1 MVEIPDDIKG
11 YLKQVQ
17 KYHFWLLALL
27 LPLVLV
33 PLAFTADAKL
43 LNEIN
48 TRSSAVKAKVDS
60 IDSVSRK
67 NVAGLEEFGHPQ
79 PDWAEVVTRSNNTL
93 RQQIFAEWT
102 YLWDQQKAIRT
113 WPAPADIGV
122 DFLRAIAR
130 LKPDQDLP
138 ARFRDRYLQRIRRV
152 VQKLP
157 SRIDAKESM
166 EALGGES
173 GFERGEFGMSPDM
186 ASTDEDTDNKVIW
199 DSMDQNELFQTF
211 YWTSTPSTKQILLAQ
226 EELWAYE
233 ILCDVVAQANNES
246 TGSHNATIPYISQ
259 LAVGYRAAEEDPG
272 GRKGGRL
279 KTKSAGFDEY
289 MDMDMGMDM
298 GMDGEMMGKPANPR
312 FASVGGYGMEEEMY
326 DEFTGMPID
335 SGSEE
340 NDEALLNWIYV
351 DSEGT
356 PLESA
361 LVAESPDT
369 KFVHYIPFCLK
380 CLVDQR
386 KLDLLLR
393 TFATMSVPIDVR
405 QVRVNPGSA
414 DSMYGEEGMYG
425 GGGEM
430 MSGMGSELMSTDSV
444 RRYDFNVELRGA
456 IALAQKPDAT
466 VLGLDT
472 ESQE

>member
-11 YLKQVQ
+11 YLKQLQ
-17 KYHFWLLALL
+17 KYHFWLLAILM
-27 LPLVLV
+27 PLVLV

-48 TRSSAVKAKVDS
+48 TRSSAVKSKVDS

-67 NVAGLEEFGHPQ
+67 NVEGLEEFGHPQ
-79 PDWAEVVTRSNNTL
+79 SDWAEVITRSNNTL
-93 RQQIFAEWT
+93 REQILAEWT

-113 WPAPADIGV
+113 WPAPADIGA
-122 DFLRAIAR
+122 DFLRAISR

-157 SRIDAKESM
+157 GRIDAIESM
-166 EALGGES
+166 EVLGGES
-173 GFERGEFGMSPDM
+173 GFGGGEFGMPPGTVI
-186 ASTDEDTDNKVIW
+186 TDEDTDHSVIW
-199 DSMDQNELFQTF
+199 DAIDQNELFQTF
-211 YWTSTPSTKQILLAQ
+211 YWTSTPSTKQVLLAQ

-233 ILCDVVAQANNES
+233 ILCDAVAKANNDS

-279 KTKSAGFDEY
+279 KTKSAGFDDYME
-289 MDMDMGMDM
+289 MDMDMDM

-312 FASVGGYGMEEEMY
+312 FANVGGDGMQDVMY

-335 SGSEE
+335 SASEDS
-340 NDEALLNWIYV
+340 DEALLNWIYV

-356 PLESA
+356 PLESE

-380 CLVDQR
+380 CRVDQR

-393 TFATMSVPIDVR
+393 SFATMSVPIDVR

-414 DSMYGEEGMYG
+414 DSMYGEEGVY

-430 MSGMGSELMSTDSV
+430 MSGMGSDAMSTDGV

-456 IALAQKPDAT
+456 IALAQKPDAS

>member
-1 MVEIPDDIKG
+1 MVEIPNDIKG

-27 LPLVLV
+27 MPLVLV

-43 LNEIN
+43 LNDIN
-48 TRSSAVKAKVDS
+48 TRSSALKAKVDS
-60 IDSVSRK
+60 IDSVARK
-67 NVAGLEEFGHPQ
+67 NVEGLEEFGHPQ
-79 PDWAEVVTRSNNTL
+79 SDWAEVITRSNNTL
-93 RQQIFAEWT
+93 REQILAEWT

-113 WPAPADIGV
+113 WPAPADIGA
-122 DFLRAIAR
+122 DFLRAISR

-138 ARFRDRYLQRIRRV
+138 ARFRDRYLQRVRRV

-157 SRIDAKESM
+157 GRIDAIELM

-173 GFERGEFGMSPDM
+173 GFGGGEFGMPPVT
-186 ASTDEDTDNKVIW
+186 AITDEDTDHRVIW
-199 DSMDQNELFQTF
+199 NATDQNELFQAF
-211 YWTSTPSTKQILLAQ
+211 YWTSTPSTKQVLLAQ

-233 ILCDVVAQANNES
+233 ILCDAVAKANNES

-272 GRKGGRL
+272 GRNGGRL
-279 KTKSAGFDEY
+279 KTKSAGVDDFME
-289 MDMDMGMDM
+289 MEMEMGM
-298 GMDGEMMGKPANPR
+298 GMDGETMGKPANPR
-312 FASVGGYGMEEEMY
+312 FANIGGGDMQEEMY
-326 DEFTGMPID
+326 DEFTGMPIESD
-335 SGSEE
+335 SEGS
-340 NDEALLNWIYV
+340 DEALLNWIYV

-356 PLESA
+356 PLESE

-380 CLVDQR
+380 CRVDQR

-393 TFATMSVPIDVR
+393 SFATMPVPIDVR

-414 DSMYGEEGMYG
+414 DSMYGEEGVY

-430 MSGMGSELMSTDSV
+430 MSGMGSDEMSADGV
-444 RRYDFNVELRGA
+444 RRYDLNVELRGA

-466 VLGLDT
+466 VLGLNT

>member
-27 LPLVLV
+27 MPLVLV

-43 LNEIN
+43 LNDIN
-48 TRSSAVKAKVDS
+48 TRSSALKAKVDS
-60 IDSVSRK
+60 IDSVARK
-67 NVAGLEEFGHPQ
+67 NVEGLEEFGHPQ
-79 PDWAEVVTRSNNTL
+79 SDWAEVITRSNNTL
-93 RQQIFAEWT
+93 REQILAEWT

-113 WPAPADIGV
+113 WPAPADIGA
-122 DFLRAIAR
+122 DFLRAISR

-157 SRIDAKESM
+157 GRIDAIESM
-166 EALGGES
+166 EVLGGES
-173 GFERGEFGMSPDM
+173 GFGGGEFGMPPGTVI
-186 ASTDEDTDNKVIW
+186 TDEDTDHSVIW
-199 DSMDQNELFQTF
+199 DAIDQNELFQTF
-211 YWTSTPSTKQILLAQ
+211 YWTSTPSTKQVLLAQ

-233 ILCDVVAQANNES
+233 ILCDAVAKANNDS

-279 KTKSAGFDEY
+279 KTKSAGFDDYME
-289 MDMDMGMDM
+289 MDMDMDM

-312 FASVGGYGMEEEMY
+312 FANVGGDGMQDVMY

-335 SGSEE
+335 SASEDS
-340 NDEALLNWIYV
+340 DEALLNWIYV

-356 PLESA
+356 PLESE

-380 CLVDQR
+380 CRVDQR

-393 TFATMSVPIDVR
+393 SFATMLVPIDVR

-414 DSMYGEEGMYG
+414 DSMYGEEGMN
-425 GGGEM
+425 GGEM
-430 MSGMGSELMSTDSV
+430 MSGMGSDAMSTDSV

-466 VLGLDT
+466 VLGLNT

>member
-27 LPLVLV
+27 MPLVLV

-43 LNEIN
+43 LNDIN
-48 TRSSAVKAKVDS
+48 TRSSALKAKVDS
-60 IDSVSRK
+60 IDSVARK
-67 NVAGLEEFGHPQ
+67 NVEGLEEFGHPQ
-79 PDWAEVVTRSNNTL
+79 SDWAEVITRSNNTL
-93 RQQIFAEWT
+93 REQILAEWT

-113 WPAPADIGV
+113 WPAPADIGA
-122 DFLRAIAR
+122 DFLRAISR

-157 SRIDAKESM
+157 GRIDAIESM
-166 EALGGES
+166 EVLGGES
-173 GFERGEFGMSPDM
+173 GFGGGEFGMPPGTVI
-186 ASTDEDTDNKVIW
+186 TDEDTDHSVIW
-199 DSMDQNELFQTF
+199 DAIDQNELFQTF
-211 YWTSTPSTKQILLAQ
+211 YWTSTPSTKQVLLAQ

-233 ILCDVVAQANNES
+233 ILCDAVAKANNDS

-279 KTKSAGFDEY
+279 KTKSAGFDDYFE
-289 MDMDMGMDM
+289 MDMDMDM
-298 GMDGEMMGKPANPR
+298 GMDGEMTGKPANPR
-312 FASVGGYGMEEEMY
+312 FANIGGNGMQDVMY

-335 SGSEE
+335 SASEDS
-340 NDEALLNWIYV
+340 DEALLNWIYV

-356 PLESA
+356 PLESE

-380 CLVDQR
+380 CRVDQR

-393 TFATMSVPIDVR
+393 SFATMPVPIDVR

-425 GGGEM
+425 GGEM
-430 MSGMGSELMSTDSV
+430 MSGMGSDEMSADGV
-444 RRYDFNVELRGA
+444 RRYDLNVELRGA

-466 VLGLDT
+466 VLGLNT

>member
-17 KYHFWLLALL
+17 KYHFWLLAILM
-27 LPLVLV
+27 PLVLV

-48 TRSSAVKAKVDS
+48 TRSSAVKSKVDS
-60 IDSVSRK
+60 IDSVARK
-67 NVAGLEEFGHPQ
+67 NAEGLEEFGHPQ
-79 PDWAEVVTRSNNTL
+79 SDWAEVITRSNDTL
-93 RQQIFAEWT
+93 REQILAEWT

-113 WPAPADIGV
+113 WPTPADIGA
-122 DFLRAIAR
+122 DFLRAISR

-138 ARFRDRYLQRIRRV
+138 TRFRDRYLQRIRRV

-157 SRIDAKESM
+157 GRIDAKESM

-173 GFERGEFGMSPDM
+173 GFGRGEFGMAPDI
-186 ASTDEDTDNKVIW
+186 AITDEDADNKVIW
-199 DSMDQNELFQTF
+199 DAMDQNELFQTF

-233 ILCDVVAQANNES
+233 ILCDAIAKANNES
-246 TGSHNATIPYISQ
+246 TGAHNATISYISQ

-289 MDMDMGMDM
+289 MEMDMGMDM

-312 FASVGGYGMEEEMY
+312 FANVGGYGMEEEMY

-335 SGSEE
+335 SASED
-340 NDEALLNWIYV
+340 NDDALLNWIYV

-356 PLESA
+356 PLESE

-380 CLVDQR
+380 GRVDQR

-393 TFATMSVPIDVR
+393 AFATMSVPIDVR

-414 DSMYGEEGMYG
+414 DSTYGEEGMY

-430 MSGMGSELMSTDSV
+430 MSGMGSDAMSTDGV

-456 IALAQKPDAT
+456 IALAQKPDAS

>member
-27 LPLVLV
+27 MPLVLV

-43 LNEIN
+43 LKDID
-48 TRSSAVKAKVDS
+48 TRSSAVEAKVKS
-60 IDSVSRK
+60 IESVKSK
-67 NVAGLEEFGHPQ
+67 SAEGLEGFGHPQ
-79 PDWAEVVTRSNNTL
+79 SDWAELITRSNNTL
-93 RQQIFAEWT
+93 REQILSEWT

-113 WPAPADIGV
+113 WPAPADIGA
-122 DFLRAIAR
+122 DFLRAISR
-130 LKPDQDLP
+130 LKPDQELP

-157 SRIDAKESM
+157 GRIDAKESM
-166 EALGGES
+166 EALGGDS
-173 GFERGEFGMSPDM
+173 GFGRGDFGMSPEM
-186 ASTDEDTDNKVIW
+186 GITDEDTDNRVVW
-199 DSMDQNELFQTF
+199 NATDQNELFQTF
-211 YWTSTPSTKQILLAQ
+211 YWASTPSTKQVLLAQ

-233 ILCDVVAQANNES
+233 ILCDAVAKANNDS

-279 KTKSAGFDEY
+279 KTKSAGFDDY
-289 MDMDMGMDM
+289 MEMDMDM

-312 FASVGGYGMEEEMY
+312 FANVGGDGMQDVMY

-335 SGSEE
+335 SASEDS
-340 NDEALLNWIYV
+340 DEALLNWIYV

-356 PLESA
+356 PLESE

-380 CLVDQR
+380 CRVDQR

-393 TFATMSVPIDVR
+393 SFATMLVPIDVR
-405 QVRVNPGSA
+405 QVSVNPGSA
-414 DSMYGEEGMYG
+414 DSMYGEEGMN
-425 GGGEM
+425 GGEM
-430 MSGMGSELMSTDSV
+430 MSGMGSDAMSTDGV

-456 IALAQKPDAT
+456 IALAQKPDAS

>member
-27 LPLVLV
+27 MPLVLV

-43 LNEIN
+43 LKDID
-48 TRSSAVKAKVDS
+48 TRSSAVEAKVKS
-60 IDSVSRK
+60 IESVKSK
-67 NVAGLEEFGHPQ
+67 SAEGLEGFGHPQ
-79 PDWAEVVTRSNNTL
+79 SDWAELITRSNNTL
-93 RQQIFAEWT
+93 REQILSEWT

-113 WPAPADIGV
+113 WPAPADIGA
-122 DFLRAIAR
+122 DFLRAISR
-130 LKPDQDLP
+130 LKPDQELP

-166 EALGGES
+166 EALGGDS
-173 GFERGEFGMSPDM
+173 GFGRGDFGMSPEM
-186 ASTDEDTDNKVIW
+186 GITDEDTDNRVVW
-199 DSMDQNELFQTF
+199 NATDQNELFQTF
-211 YWTSTPSTKQILLAQ
+211 YWASTPSTKQVLLAQ

-233 ILCDVVAQANNES
+233 ILCDAVAKANNDS

-279 KTKSAGFDEY
+279 KTKSAGFDDY
-289 MDMDMGMDM
+289 MEMDMDM

-312 FASVGGYGMEEEMY
+312 FANVGGDGMQDVMY

-335 SGSEE
+335 SASEDS
-340 NDEALLNWIYV
+340 DEALLNWIYV

-356 PLESA
+356 PLESE

-380 CLVDQR
+380 CRVDQR

-393 TFATMSVPIDVR
+393 SFATMLVPIDVR

-414 DSMYGEEGMYG
+414 DSMYGEEGMN
-425 GGGEM
+425 GGEM
-430 MSGMGSELMSTDSV
+430 MSGMGSDAMSTDGV

-466 VLGLDT
+466 VLGLNT

>member
-11 YLKQVQ
+11 YLKQLQ
-17 KYHFWLLALL
+17 KYHFWLLAILM
-27 LPLVLV
+27 PLVLV

-48 TRSSAVKAKVDS
+48 TRSSAVKSKVDS

-67 NVAGLEEFGHPQ
+67 NVEGLEEFGHPQ
-79 PDWAEVVTRSNNTL
+79 SDWAEVITRSNNTL
-93 RQQIFAEWT
+93 REQILAEWT

-113 WPAPADIGV
+113 WPAPADIGA
-122 DFLRAIAR
+122 DFLRAISR

-157 SRIDAKESM
+157 GRIDAIESM
-166 EALGGES
+166 EVLGGES
-173 GFERGEFGMSPDM
+173 GFGGGEFGMPPGTVI
-186 ASTDEDTDNKVIW
+186 TDEDTDHSVIW
-199 DSMDQNELFQTF
+199 DAIDQNELFQTF
-211 YWTSTPSTKQILLAQ
+211 YWTSTPSTKQVLLAQ

-233 ILCDVVAQANNES
+233 ILCDAVAKANNDS

-279 KTKSAGFDEY
+279 KTKSAGFDDYME
-289 MDMDMGMDM
+289 MDMDMDM

-312 FASVGGYGMEEEMY
+312 FANVGGDGMQEEIY
-326 DEFTGMPID
+326 DEFSGMPID
-335 SGSEE
+335 SASEDS
-340 NDEALLNWIYV
+340 DEALLNWIYV

-356 PLESA
+356 PLESE

-380 CLVDQR
+380 CRVDQR

-393 TFATMSVPIDVR
+393 SFATMSVPIDVR

-414 DSMYGEEGMYG
+414 DSMYGEEGVY

-430 MSGMGSELMSTDSV
+430 MSGMGSDAMSTDGV

-456 IALAQKPDAT
+456 IALAQKPDAL
-466 VLGLDT
+466 VLGLNT